1 MKALAKLDEV
11 IRDLEQHENSTRIKK
26 LIFGACFNTWEN
38 DLNKLEAFKLKD
50 LLQKLVE
57 LNPSIE
63 LLKVSLNKVV
73 QTLNKPGEYAL
84 IAGVIVSQM
93 EKLYE
98 NTFHPTQIASNSSN
112 QPTSQ
117 VESVARQNLVGEPN
131 ANDRQKHPPYD
142 LFEMR
147 LEIMRYTNPLRA
159 KILIFSTLYQ
169 QLDINEKDLAVIRS
183 HELDDLLMN
192 LFYYCQTITE
202 MDARLGSTARCLF
215 EADENYQ
222 AASAIVQAMKPFYA
236 NRKPGMYSMPVLN
249 ERLNTEAK
257 LIRNS
262 NELQHMNNYLDDED
276 DNNTHQVR

>member
-1 MKALAKLDEV
+1 MKALAKLDQV
-11 IRDLEQHENSTRIKK
+11 IKDIQQHENSSRIKK

-63 LLKVSLNKVV
+63 HLKVSLNKVV

-84 IAGVIVSQM
+84 IAGVIISQM

-98 NTFHPTQIASNSSN
+98 NTYQPTQIASNPSN
-112 QPTSQ
+112 QPIFQ
-117 VESVARQNLVGEPN
+117 VESVTQPNLVGEQN
-131 ANDRQKHPPYD
+131 ATEQQHKPPYD

-159 KILIFSTLYQ
+159 KILVFSTLYQ

-183 HELDDLLMN
+183 HELDDLLLN
-192 LFYYCQTITE
+192 LFYFCQTIIE
-202 MDARLGSTARCLF
+202 MDARLSSTARCLF

-222 AASAIVQAMKPFYA
+222 ASSAIVQAMRPFYA
-236 NRKPGMYSMPVLN
+236 NRKPGMYPLPALN
-249 ERLNTEAK
+249 NPDTNVHLLVT
-257 LIRNS
+257 S
-262 NELQHMNNYLDDED
+262 NELPKMNNFSPDKDD
-276 DNNTHQVR
+276 NTHQVR